1 MSEESKPEASK
12 KGKGKAR
19 SGEGEMSNISNI
31 SRELVEQLLRANPSL
46 AGEMQGMDSKKI
58 EEVMRGMSLQDIST
72 GMATGGK
79 NQKDMASYKFWNTQP
94 VPKFGE
100 DEPLPDGPLREN
112 DLARVKT
119 VGAELIEGFEWDTV
133 DLTDDQQVR
142 EVYELLTHHY
152 VEDSEAM
159 FRFNYS
165 ASFLHWA
172 LKAPGWIKNWHVGV
186 RVTSTKKL
194 VAFISGIPVTL
205 RVRENTLQCSEINF
219 LCIHKKLRGKR
230 LAPVLIKE
238 VTRRCNLESVWN
250 AIYTVGVVLP
260 KPISTCRYFHRSLD
274 WLKLYETGFSPLPT
288 TSTKAKQVTKYAL
301 SANPST
307 KGLREMEVKDLDAV
321 HDLFT
326 RYMERFD
333 LVPKFTV
340 EEIGH
345 WLLNGGSKYDERIV
359 WAYVVEEEGK
369 ITDFFSFYSLES
381 SVLGKKETIRAA
393 YLFYYASETA
403 FSKSPDA
410 KKELKVR
417 LNALIHDALILAKKF
432 NFDVFNALTLLDN
445 TLFLREQK
453 FGAGDGSLHYYL
465 FNWRTSFINGG
476 IDDKKNVDDENGS
489 GVGVV
494 ML

>member
-1 MSEESKPEASK
+1 MSEESKLEVSK
-12 KGKGKAR
+12 DKGKGKAKR
-19 SGEGEMSNISNI
+19 EEGELGAIPDNI
-31 SRELVEQLLRANPSL
+31 LEQLLKQNPGL
-46 AGEMQGMDSKKI
+46 ASEVQGLDTKKLD
-58 EEVMRGMSLQDIST
+58 ELMKGMALKDVLT
-72 GMATGGK
+72 GMPAGGK
-79 NQKDMASYKFWNTQP
+79 NRKDMASYKFWNTQP

-100 DEPLPDGPLREN
+100 DEPLPDGPLRES

-119 VGAELIEGFEWDTV
+119 VGAELIEGFEWDTI
-133 DLTDDQQVR
+133 DLTDDQQVK
-142 EVYELLTHHY
+142 EVYELLSNHY
-152 VEDSEAM
+152 VEDNEAM

-172 LKAPGWIKNWHVGV
+172 LKAPGWVKNWHVGV
-186 RVTSTKKL
+186 RITSTKKL

-205 RVRENTLQCSEINF
+205 RVRENVLQCSEINF

-274 WLKLYETGFSPLPT
+274 WLKLFETGFSPLPAS
-288 TSTKAKQVTKYAL
+288 STKAKQVTKYAL
-301 SANPST
+301 PANTST
-307 KGLREMEVKDLDAV
+307 RGLREMEAKDLDAV

-340 EEIGH
+340 EEIEH

-359 WAYVVEEEGK
+359 WTYVVEEEGK

-381 SVLGKKETIRAA
+381 SVIGKKETIRAV

-410 KKELKVR
+410 KKELKAR
-417 LNALIHDALILAKKF
+417 LNALIHDALILAKKL

-445 TLFLREQK
+445 ALFLEEQK

-465 FNWRTSFINGG
+465 FNWRTAAINGG
-476 IDDKKNVDDENGS
+476 IDERKNVDQERGS